1 MRFMADT
8 STRAEHNNVGTLGC
22 RTRRSGMA
30 ACAAEGVGKDGAI
43 LERRRGGRNV
53 GPLFPG

>member
-1 MRFMADT
+1 MRAPW
-8 STRAEHNNVGTLGC
+8 SAESEG
-22 RTRRSGMA
+22 RGMA